1 LSVSTIDSILPHGW
15 LRTILMPL
23 FLLPESK
30 YFPMTSLVPVGAQPS
45 SVPVPRWLGAMDGIH
60 EGIVHGWAVD
70 LARPDVRVVLEVCI
84 DDEPV
89 GVVVA
94 DVARSDLSDTF
105 LRLGDVASRLDLC
118 HGFVVD
124 LGTLALRGSLSI
136 RVANTDHVL
145 SGVLPIDTLKTPPA
159 VALNQVFSDGGL
171 RLHGWAIDPSDRQR
185 VVGVRAFLEHRCL
198 AQARAERELP
208 VLRPMQVGARGFELD
223 LPPDLAD
230 GRVHQVRVVD
240 ENGIALNGS
249 PLSVCCHA
257 QGGRQLLTVDGARGK
272 LLGALLDGYERHW
285 PRCIGMA
292 YYPKWSALFEE
303 GVEPPA
309 FESAPCVGVLLVSSS
324 GSSVPEDETR
334 ACLGQQTGNLRVV
347 VERVEDGR
355 ADAIAQALARL
366 LEAGCDFIAC
376 VRAGDRL
383 REHAL
388 GTALEG
394 FTSANVAIV
403 YTDSEAAGLPW
414 FKPAWNPEYA
424 LASDY
429 PLELM
434 LMRRSVVE
442 RAIGAGCAASD
453 SAALRWQA
461 LAVVWDLADHAVV
474 HVPRALY
481 IFGSTL
487 SDAEQDARAAAAAEA
502 LGQVDPAATLVPQP
516 QLRATAGFLPRRL
529 QRLPQ
534 AADGPLKVSVIIP
547 TRDGLAL
554 LSRCIDSLFAHAGML
569 EVELIVVD
577 NGSVEPE
584 TLSYFEEIRARGVR
598 VLPMPG
604 PFNFS
609 SLNNRA
615 VAEATG
621 NILCLLNNDIEAL
634 HEGWLEELVG
644 QLMRPGVGAVGAK
657 LLWPNGMVQHGGVV
671 LGIGNVAG
679 HYGNRLSDGD
689 WGDQGRNQLLQR
701 VSAVTAACLLVR
713 KADYLRVGGMDEA
726 AFPVAFNDVD
736 LCLKIRR
743 LGMAIVWSPYA
754 RLLHA
759 ESASRGHEDT
769 PQKKARAGRE
779 VDMLRRR
786 WGDVLFRDP
795 AYHPSLNLDVFSQV
809 FAGLAIPPRPRLP
822 RNGCLDLRQN

>member
-1 LSVSTIDSILPHGW
+1 MDD
-15 LRTILMPL
+15 
-23 FLLPESK
+23 EA
-30 YFPMTSLVPVGAQPS
+30 VGA
-45 SVPVPRWLGAMDGIH
+45 VI
-60 EGIVHGWAVD
+60 
-70 LARPDVRVVLEVCI
+70 
-84 DDEPV
+84 
-89 GVVVA
+89 A
-94 DVARSDLSDTF
+94 DVARSDLSDAF
-105 LRLGDVASRLDLC
+105 LKLGEIALRLDSC
-118 HGFVVD
+118 HGFVTD
-124 LGTLALRGSLSI
+124 LGALALRGSLSI

-145 SGVLPIDTLKTPPA
+145 SGALPIDTLKAPPA
-159 VALNQVFSDGGL
+159 VALNQVFGDGGL
-171 RLHGWAIDPSDRQR
+171 RLHGWAIDPVDRRR

-208 VLRPMQVGARGFELD
+208 VLRSRQVGARGFELD

-249 PLSVCCHA
+249 PVSICCHA
-257 QGGRQLLTVDGARGK
+257 QGGRQLLTMAEARDG
-272 LLGALLDGYERHW
+272 LLGALVDGYERHW
-285 PRCIGMA
+285 PRCMGMT
-292 YYPKWSALFEE
+292 YYREWSALFEE
-303 GVEPPA
+303 LAEPPV
-309 FESAPCVGVLLVSSS
+309 FESAPCIGVLVVSRDP
-324 GSSVPEDETR
+324 SVPVDETL
-334 ACLGQQTGNLRVV
+334 ACLGRQTGNLRVV
-347 VERVEDGR
+347 VERVDDGWT
-355 ADAIAQALARL
+355 DAVEHALGRL
-366 LEAGCDFIAC
+366 LEAGCGFIAC

-383 REHAL
+383 RDHAL
-388 GTALEG
+388 GKALEG
-394 FTSANVAIV
+394 FVSPNVAIV
-403 YTDSEAAGLPW
+403 YTDSEAADLPW

-434 LMRRSVVE
+434 LMRRAIAE

-461 LAVVWDLADHAVV
+461 LAAVWDIADHAVV

-481 IFGSTL
+481 LFESAL
-487 SDAEQDARAAAAAEA
+487 SEAEQAARAAAAAEA
-502 LGQVDPAATLVPQP
+502 LGRVEPAATLVTQPQP
-516 QLRATAGFLPRRL
+516 GVGFMPRRL

-554 LSRCIDSLFAHAGML
+554 LSRCIDSLFAHAGTL
-569 EVELIVVD
+569 DVELIVVD
-577 NGSVEPE
+577 NGSVEAE

-609 SLNNRA
+609 ALNNQA
-615 VAEATG
+615 VAEASG
-621 NILCLLNNDIEAL
+621 NILCLLNNDIEVL

-671 LGIGNVAG
+671 LGVGNVAG

-689 WGDQGRNQLLQR
+689 WGDHGRNQLLQQ

-713 KADYLRVGGMDEA
+713 KTDYLRVGGMDEV

-769 PQKKARAGRE
+769 PQKRARAGRE

-795 AYHPSLNLDVFSQV
+795 AYHPSLNLDVLSQV
-809 FAGLAIPPRPRLP
+809 SAGLAIPPRSRLP

>member
-1 LSVSTIDSILPHGW
+1 
-15 LRTILMPL
+15 MPP
-23 FLLPESK
+23 FLLPEFK
-30 YFPMTSLVPVGAQPS
+30 RFPMTSLVPSGPQPS
-45 SVPVPRWLGAMDGIH
+45 SVSAPRWVGAIEGIH
-60 EGIVHGWAVD
+60 EGIVHGWVID
-70 LARPDVRVVLEVCI
+70 LARPDARVVLEVCI

-89 GVVVA
+89 GVVIA
-94 DVARSDLSDTF
+94 DVARSDLSDIF
-105 LRLGDVASRLDLC
+105 LTLGDVASRLDLC

-136 RVANTDHVL
+136 RVANTAYVL
-145 SGVLPIDTLKTPPA
+145 SGALAIDTLKAPPA
-159 VALNQVFSDGGL
+159 VALSQVFGDGGL
-171 RLHGWAIDPSDRQR
+171 RLHGWAIDPADRRR

-198 AQARAERELP
+198 AQARAEKELP

-249 PLSVCCHA
+249 PVSVCCRA
-257 QGGRQLLTVDGARGK
+257 QGGRQLLSEDGARDR
-272 LLGALLDGYERHW
+272 LVGALFDGYERHW
-285 PRCIGMA
+285 PRCMGMA
-292 YYPKWSALFEE
+292 YYPQWSALFED
-303 GVEPPA
+303 GVEPSA
-309 FESAPCVGVLLVSSS
+309 FEAEPRVGVLIVSR
-324 GSSVPEDETR
+324 GPSVPGDETR
-334 ACLGQQTGNLRVV
+334 ACLGRQTGNLRVV
-347 VERVEDGR
+347 VESVEDGQ
-355 ADAIAQALARL
+355 ADSVAHALARL
-366 LEAGCDFIAC
+366 FEAGCDFIAC

-383 REHAL
+383 RDHAL
-388 GTALEG
+388 GKALEG
-394 FTSANVAIV
+394 FASPNVAIV
-403 YTDSEAAGLPW
+403 YTDSEAAGHPW

-429 PLELM
+429 LLELM
-434 LMRRSVVE
+434 LMRRSVAE
-442 RAIGAGCAASD
+442 RAIGAGGAASD
-453 SAALRWQA
+453 SAAFRWQA
-461 LAVVWDLADHAVV
+461 LAAVWDVADHAVV

-481 IFGSTL
+481 VFESAL
-487 SDAEQDARAAAAAEA
+487 SEAEQAARATAAAEA
-502 LGQVDPAATLVPQP
+502 LGRVEPAATLVAQPQP
-516 QLRATAGFLPRRL
+516 GAGFLPRRV

-534 AADGPLKVSVIIP
+534 AGDGQLKVSVIIP

-554 LSRCIDSLFAHAGML
+554 LSRCIDSLFAHASTL
-569 EVELIVVD
+569 DVEVIVVD

-621 NILCLLNNDIEAL
+621 NILCLLNNDIEVL
-634 HEGWLEELVG
+634 HAGWLEELVG

-713 KADYLRVGGMDEA
+713 KTDYLRVGGMDEV

-743 LGMAIVWSPYA
+743 LGLSIVWSPYA

>member
-1 LSVSTIDSILPHGW
+1 
-15 LRTILMPL
+15 
-23 FLLPESK
+23 
-30 YFPMTSLVPVGAQPS
+30 MTSLVPSGAQLS
-45 SVPVPRWLGAMDGIH
+45 SVPAPRWLGAIEGIH

-70 LARPDVRVVLEVCI
+70 LVRPDARVVLEVCM
-84 DDEPV
+84 DEEAV
-89 GVVVA
+89 GVVIA
-94 DVARSDLSDTF
+94 DVARSDLSDAF
-105 LRLGDVASRLDLC
+105 LKLGEISARLDLC
-118 HGFVVD
+118 HGFVTDV
-124 LGTLALRGSLSI
+124 GTLALRGCLSI

-145 SGVLPIDTLKTPPA
+145 SGALHMDTLKVPPA
-159 VALNQVFSDGGL
+159 VALNQVFGDGGL
-171 RLHGWAIDPSDRQR
+171 RLHGWAIDPADRRR

-198 AQARAERELP
+198 AQAQAERELP
-208 VLRPMQVGARGFELD
+208 VLRPRQVGARGFELD

-249 PLSVCCHA
+249 PVSVCCHV
-257 QGGRQLLTVDGARGK
+257 QGGRQLLKMEGERDG
-272 LLGALLDGYERHW
+272 LLGALFDDYERHW
-285 PRCIGMA
+285 PRCMGMA
-292 YYPKWSALFEE
+292 YYRQWSALFEE
-303 GVEPPA
+303 LAEPPV
-309 FESAPCVGVLLVSSS
+309 FESAPCVGVLVVSRDPSAP
-324 GSSVPEDETR
+324 VDETR
-334 ACLGQQTGNLRVV
+334 ACLGRQKGNLRVV
-347 VERVEDGR
+347 VEGVEDGR
-355 ADAIAQALARL
+355 ADAVAQALARL
-366 LEAGCDFIAC
+366 FEAGCDFIAC

-383 REHAL
+383 RDHAL
-388 GTALEG
+388 GMALEG
-394 FTSANVAIV
+394 FTSANAAIV
-403 YTDSEAAGLPW
+403 YTDSEAVGQPW

-434 LMRRSVVE
+434 LMRRSVAE
-442 RAIGAGCAASD
+442 RAIRAGRAASD
-453 SAALRWQA
+453 SAVFRWQA
-461 LAVVWDLADHAVV
+461 LAAVWDVADHAVV

-481 IFGSTL
+481 VFESAL
-487 SDAEQDARAAAAAEA
+487 SEVEQDARAAAAAEA
-502 LGQVDPAATLVPQP
+502 LGQVEPAATLVTQP
-516 QLRATAGFLPRRL
+516 QMRATAGFVPRRL
-529 QRLPQ
+529 QRLPL

-554 LSRCIDSLFAHAGML
+554 LSRCIDSLFAHASKL

-577 NGSVEPE
+577 NGSVEAE
-584 TLSYFEEIRARGVR
+584 TLSYFEEIQARGVR
-598 VLPMPG
+598 VLSMPG

-609 SLNNRA
+609 LLNNRA
-615 VAEATG
+615 VAEANG
-621 NILCLLNNDIEAL
+621 NILCLLNNDIEVL

-671 LGIGNVAG
+671 LGVGNVAG

-713 KADYLRVGGMDEA
+713 KVDYLRVGGMDER

-786 WGDVLFRDP
+786 WGDVLFCDP

-809 FAGLAIPPRPRLP
+809 FAGLAIPPRTRQP
-822 RNGCLDLRQN
+822 RNGCLDLRQS

>member
-1 LSVSTIDSILPHGW
+1 MTSPVPSCAPLLSVPAH
-15 LRTILMPL
+15 
-23 FLLPESK
+23 
-30 YFPMTSLVPVGAQPS
+30 
-45 SVPVPRWLGAMDGIH
+45 RWLGAIEGIH

-70 LARPDVRVVLEVCI
+70 LARPDARVVLEVCI

-89 GVVVA
+89 GVVIA
-94 DVARSDLSDTF
+94 DVARSDLSDAF
-105 LRLGDVASRLDLC
+105 RKLGEISARLDLC
-118 HGFVVD
+118 HGFVAD
-124 LGTLALRGSLSI
+124 LGTGVLRGNLSV
-136 RVANTDHVL
+136 RVAN
-145 SGVLPIDTLKTPPA
+145 SGHALAGTLPIDTLQAPPA
-159 VALNQVFSDGGL
+159 VALNQVFGDGGL
-171 RLHGWAIDPSDRQR
+171 RLHGWAIDPADRRR
-185 VVGVRAFLEHRCL
+185 VVGVRAFLDHRCL
-198 AQARAERELP
+198 AQARAERALP
-208 VLRPMQVGARGFELD
+208 VLRPMQVGARGFELE

-249 PLSVCCHA
+249 PVSVCCHA
-257 QGGRQLLTVDGARGK
+257 QGGRHLLADGAGDR
-272 LLGALLDGYERHW
+272 LLGALFDGYERHW
-285 PRCIGMA
+285 PRCMGMA
-292 YYPKWSALFEE
+292 YYPQWSALFEE
-303 GVEPPA
+303 VVEPPV
-309 FESAPCVGVLLVSSS
+309 FESAPCIGVLIVCRDPSA
-324 GSSVPEDETR
+324 PEDETR
-334 ACLGQQTGNLRVV
+334 ACLGRQTGNLRVV
-347 VERVEDGR
+347 VEHVEDGR
-355 ADAIAQALARL
+355 ADAVAHGLARL
-366 LEAGCDFIAC
+366 FEAGCDFIAC

-383 REHAL
+383 RDHAL
-388 GTALEG
+388 GKALEG
-394 FTSANVAIV
+394 FTSPNVAIV

-434 LMRRSVVE
+434 LMRRAVAE
-442 RAIGAGCAASD
+442 RAMGVGCAASD
-453 SAALRWQA
+453 SATFRWQA
-461 LAVVWDLADHAVV
+461 LAAVWDVADHAVV

-481 IFGSTL
+481 VFESAL
-487 SDAEQDARAAAAAEA
+487 SEAEQAARAAAAAAA
-502 LGQVDPAATLVPQP
+502 LGQVEPAATLVAQP
-516 QLRATAGFLPRRL
+516 QLGATAGFLPRRV

-534 AADGPLKVSVIIP
+534 AGDGLLKVSVIIP

-554 LSRCIDSLFAHAGML
+554 LSRCIDSLFAHAGTL

-584 TLSYFEEIRARGVR
+584 TLCYFDEIRARGVR

-689 WGDQGRNQLLQR
+689 WGDHGRNQLLQR

-809 FAGLAIPPRPRLP
+809 FAGLAIPPRSRLP
-822 RNGCLDLRQN
+822 RNACLDLRQN